1 MSRGGAEARR
11 ARLHSLGL
19 AWYVRA
25 MKLDK
30 TIFEEL
36 GDDPAVEAAADARAD
51 DEARHGRLISHD
63 AMTRWLKSWGTARRA
78 PKPAPGD

>member
-1 MSRGGAEARR
+1 MFHAK
-11 ARLHSLGL
+11 L
-19 AWYVRA
+19 AT

-36 GDDPAVEAAADARAD
+36 GDDPAVEAAADTRAD
-51 DEARHGRLISHD
+51 DDARQGRLISHE

-78 PKPAPGD
+78 PKPAPAD